1 MIRGTTPTNVFTT
14 DLDLTDA
21 DVVYITYKQGGE
33 TAIEKTKSD
42 MTIEAEQITVELTQE
57 DTLRL
62 RSPATVQIQIRAR
75 FADGTAVASNVMTA
89 SVEQILKD
97 GVI

>member
-1 MIRGTTPTNVFTT
+1 MYRGTTPTNVFTT
-14 DLDLTDA
+14 DLDLTEA
-21 DVVYITYKQGGE
+21 DVVYITYKQGE
-33 TAIEKTKSD
+33 KTVIEKTKD
-42 MTIEAEQITVELTQE
+42 EITVEAEQITVELTQE
-57 DTLRL
+57 DTLML
-62 RSPATVQIQIRAR
+62 KSPSPVGIQIRAR

>member
-1 MIRGTTPTNVFTT
+1 MIRGTTPTNVFAI

-33 TAIEKTKSD
+33 TVIEKTKSN
-42 MTIEAEQITVELTQE
+42 MTIDAEQITVELTQE
-57 DTLRL
+57 ETLRL
-62 RSPATVQIQIRAR
+62 RSPETVQIQIRAR
-75 FADGTAVASNVMTA
+75 FSDGAAVASNIMTA
-89 SVEQILKD
+89 TVEQILKN